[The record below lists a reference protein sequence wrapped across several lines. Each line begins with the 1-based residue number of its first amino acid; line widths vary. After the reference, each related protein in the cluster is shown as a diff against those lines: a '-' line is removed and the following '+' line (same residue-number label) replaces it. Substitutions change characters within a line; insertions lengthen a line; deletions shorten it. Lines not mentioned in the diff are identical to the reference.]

1 MLRLLLLV
9 LRPGCIT
16 WVNSE
21 AQHWHATRWRTELRR
36 HIKEGFSRELQTKR
50 RSPASGSDFLTTYK
64 DYLSEAY
71 MDKQAYFK
79 MMGLDK
85 QAAIDP

>member
-1 MLRLLLLV
+1 MV
-9 LRPGCIT
+9 H
-16 WVNSE
+16 SE
-21 AQHWHATRWRTELRR
+21 EQHRHATRWRTKLRL
-36 HIKEGFSRELQTKR
+36 HITEDFSREQQTKR
-50 RSPASGSDFLTTYK
+50 LSPVSGSDFLTTYK

>member
-1 MLRLLLLV
+1 MHSKELHR
-9 LRPGCIT
+9 
-16 WVNSE
+16 
-21 AQHWHATRWRTELRR
+21 HATRWRTKLRLHR
-36 HIKEGFSRELQTKR
+36 TEGFSREQQTKR
-50 RSPASGSDFLTTYK
+50 LSPVSGSDFLTTYK
-64 DYLSEAY
+64 ISSSETY

>member
-1 MLRLLLLV
+1 MAH
-9 LRPGCIT
+9 
-16 WVNSE
+16 SE
-21 AQHWHATRWRTELRR
+21 ELHRHVTRWRTKLRL
-36 HIKEGFSRELQTKR
+36 HITEDFSREQQTKR
-50 RSPASGSDFLTTYK
+50 LSPVSGSDFLTTYK

-71 MDKQAYFK
+71 VDKQAYFK

>member
-1 MLRLLLLV
+1 MHTIQDTGKAPTVSSL
-9 LRPGCIT
+9 
-16 WVNSE
+16 
-21 AQHWHATRWRTELRR
+21 
-36 HIKEGFSRELQTKR
+36 
-50 RSPASGSDFLTTYK
+50 SPASGRDFLTTYK